1 MLLRHFPLCI
11 FSLLGPPADLI
22 PLRVPNLAA
31 TGADGRCNVRVIPI
45 PEKQWCCV
53 PLFGREGYKPCF
65 RGWNTTHAA
74 CCSGVLYA
82 MSWWQ
87 DMNERLTRLS
97 AHEELPRIL
106 NYYLPPD
113 YLYDVG
119 RELLQ
124 YEDDVPFSHLGR
136 LSLYSIWLEGE
147 YIAGRS
153 RPLHWNELRQALLT
167 LNWEEAVSMPQWNT
181 FMALARLQRVV
192 LLKHGSNKSTP
203 LEPKCLTLAS
213 DVREVLVS
221 IEGLDGVRRAGE
233 LYSVWLQYC
242 SGQSDTVL
250 YNFPYEGVFSAL
262 DRATLPR
269 VVRQLCKC
277 KGPAVELC
285 KCFVEKAFKEGN
297 VEGYDE
303 PWDADFLMAL
313 PQTRETA
320 AQIAR
325 NVGPFVLKACWQAI
339 WELYLT
345 PAVHRAAVFVEVG
358 AHFGDAALAAA
369 ALFERA
375 NRSLRVIAY
384 EPQREAFEFMQAS
397 IELNGFANI
406 TAHRKALV
414 SHEQYHRSPSVEFG
428 MYEESSVHGTLLGS
442 SPFSNDRPIGEE
454 VPASTLDLELG
465 DQDFPI
471 DLLVVH
477 TNGAELH
484 VLKGATQLLR
494 SGRIST
500 VKFRFYGKAQFVE
513 STRVFRDVD
522 KLNEL
527 DRLLRDAGCQDVW
540 HEKDITNADEFGVIA
555 RHCST

>member
-1 MLLRHFPLCI
+1 MLSRHFPLCI

-31 TGADGRCNVRVIPI
+31 TGADGQCNVRVIPI

-113 YLYDVG
+113 YLYDAG

-136 LSLYSIWLEGE
+136 LTLYSIWLEGE

-153 RPLHWNELRQALLT
+153 RPWHWNELRQTLLT

-203 LEPKCLTLAS
+203 LEPKCLSLAS
-213 DVREVLVS
+213 DVREVLVV

-233 LYSVWLQYC
+233 MYSVWLQYC
-242 SGQSDTVL
+242 SGRSDTVL

-269 VVRQLCKC
+269 VVRQLCK
-277 KGPAVELC
+277 
-285 KCFVEKAFKEGN
+285 
-297 VEGYDE
+297 
-303 PWDADFLMAL
+303 
-313 PQTRETA
+313 
-320 AQIAR
+320 
-325 NVGPFVLKACWQAI
+325 
-339 WELYLT
+339 
-345 PAVHRAAVFVEVG
+345 
-358 AHFGDAALAAA
+358 
-369 ALFERA
+369 
-375 NRSLRVIAY
+375 
-384 EPQREAFEFMQAS
+384 
-397 IELNGFANI
+397 
-406 TAHRKALV
+406 
-414 SHEQYHRSPSVEFG
+414 
-428 MYEESSVHGTLLGS
+428 
-442 SPFSNDRPIGEE
+442 
-454 VPASTLDLELG
+454 
-465 DQDFPI
+465 
-471 DLLVVH
+471 
-477 TNGAELH
+477 
-484 VLKGATQLLR
+484 
-494 SGRIST
+494 
-500 VKFRFYGKAQFVE
+500 
-513 STRVFRDVD
+513 
-522 KLNEL
+522 
-527 DRLLRDAGCQDVW
+527 
-540 HEKDITNADEFGVIA
+540 
-555 RHCST
+555 